1 MLKQDADVL
10 RLAEGNMLPGRKREP
25 RHSPA

>member
-1 MLKQDADVL
+1 MFNQDADVF